1 MGDTD
6 VQRLRDAKSHIEAQ
20 LLENLKYLTRSK
32 LKTYIK
38 CDDEV
43 KAFHDKKNTCDC
55 DNISDDDIPF
65 QCGLIG
71 NTLHHRSRDWT
82 KDNT

>member
-6 VQRLRDAKSHIEAQ
+6 VQHLRDAKSLKEAQ
-20 LLENLKYLTRSK
+20 LLENLKYLTRSE

-43 KAFHDKKNTCDC
+43 KAFHMIKYT
-55 DNISDDDIPF
+55 
-65 QCGLIG
+65 
-71 NTLHHRSRDWT
+71 
-82 KDNT
+82 